1 MEKKMSTKKYVSDI
15 VIFGGHGDLSFRKL
29 LPALYHLFHDGF
41 IDKASNIILASR
53 TKMTKEENIALTKE
67 KLEFFLNPKN
77 EFDDEKFKDFSELL
91 EQCQIEFT
99 NLESFKSLKNLFKNN
114 NSKEKVYYLSTGSEF
129 FAPICEGL
137 KKYDLIQDSSRVVLE
152 KPIGK
157 DLESSRE
164 INNTVLTYFKEEQIY
179 RIDHYLGKDTVQN
192 LLALRFSN
200 KMFVPLW
207 DGSNIDHIQ
216 ITLSESVGVES
227 RWSFYNEYGAMR
239 DMVQNHIMQL
249 VCLLAMEPPHS
260 LDANAIRDE
269 KLKVLNSLRM
279 IEDKN
284 LATHTIRAQYTSG
297 IVDGKEVIRYLQD
310 GELQSDTETFVALK
324 LNVDNFRW
332 SEVPFYI
339 RTGKSMSHKHSEIVV
354 QFKGI
359 SHSIFDN
366 YLMPNKLII
375 ALQPDE
381 RITLHLM
388 NKIPGL
394 DENMKLQEVSL
405 ELNPKQTN
413 KRKNEAYE
421 RLLLDVIRSN
431 QTLFMRL
438 DEVEAAWKW
447 TDKII
452 KGWKDNLSPMKSYK
466 AGSDGPSSSITM
478 LAQEGRVWHE
488 S

>member
-1 MEKKMSTKKYVSDI
+1 MNIKNYTSDI
-15 VIFGGHGDLSFRKL
+15 IIFGGHGDLSFRKL
-29 LPALYHLFHDGF
+29 LPALYHLFNDGF
-41 IDKASNIILASR
+41 IEKSSKIILASR
-53 TKMTKEENIALTKE
+53 GEITKEENIALIKE
-67 KLEFFLNPKN
+67 KLEFFLGAKN
-77 EFDDEKFKDFSELL
+77 EYDEEKFNSFSSLI
-91 EQCQIEFT
+91 EQCHIDFT
-99 NLESFKSLKNLFKNN
+99 DITSFQNLQKKLKENKDND
-114 NSKEKVYYLSTGSEF
+114 KVYYLSTGSEF

-137 KKYDLIQDSSRVVLE
+137 EKYTLINDSSRVVLE

-157 DLESSRE
+157 DLESSKE
-164 INNTVLTYFKEEQIY
+164 INHKVLEYFKEEQIY

-207 DGSNIDHIQ
+207 DASNIDHIQ

-227 RWSFYNEYGAMR
+227 RWGFYNEYGAMR

-249 VCLLAMEPPHS
+249 VCLLAMEPPYS
-260 LDANAIRDE
+260 LESNTIRDE

-279 IEDKN
+279 IEDKD
-284 LATHTIRAQYTSG
+284 LASHAIRAQYGSG
-297 IVDGKEVIRYLQD
+297 VIDGKNVKGYLED
-310 GELQSDTETFVALK
+310 GDEQSDTETFVALK
-324 LNVDNFRW
+324 MHIDNFRW
-332 SEVPFYI
+332 SEVPFCI
-339 RTGKSMSHKHSEIVV
+339 RTGKRMSHKHSEIVI
-354 QFKGI
+354 QFKSI

-366 YLMPNKLII
+366 YINPNRLII

-405 ELNPKQTN
+405 ELNPPLVK

-438 DEVEAAWKW
+438 DEVEAAWRW

-452 KGWKDNLSPMKSYK
+452 NGWKNNLSPMKTYK
-466 AGSDGPSSSITM
+466 AGSDGPSSAIAM
-478 LAQEGRVWHE
+478 LGKDGRVWHE
-488 S
+488 N